1 MLNLFVKPV
10 VFLSLFCATTLVQA
24 VEVKQLDEATVAVG
38 SRSSAEKSKGLK
50 KALEDVILKNSGSRS
65 ALESPEIQAKLAN
78 ADALVSQFGYLDTE
92 EGLKLK
98 ANFEHRKIVDMLREA
113 GLPVWGKQRPLT
125 LFWLSTDINN
135 ERVILSDDSS
145 AEERKAFADASME
158 RGVPLMF
165 PLMDLDD
172 LMRINVNDVRGLFAD
187 TVATASTRYQA
198 DFFAMGALEANGSEF
213 NYQLVLYPKTD
224 ISQSF
229 GQPLLNRQGQ
239 AASKDEAVA
248 EMMLSLSDY
257 FVSRYAIADSGDGL
271 LSKVRF
277 TGISQMKQLVE
288 IEAFLNQLSAV
299 REASLSTLQG
309 DSATFKVQL
318 FGSEDDLKNLLRLE
332 PRLSSAQSGFQ
343 DVADGQG
350 YDSFN
355 SLPQASETTK
365 FNENVSQPLG
375 PYQWHSR

>member
-1 MLNLFVKPV
+1 MLNSFVKPV

-78 ADALVSQFGYLDTE
+78 ANALVSQFGYLDTE

-145 AEERKAFADASME
+145 AEERKAFANASME

-172 LMRINVNDVRGLFAD
+172 LMRVNVNDVRGLFAD
-187 TVATASTRYQA
+187 TVAGASGRYQA
-198 DFFAMGALEANGSEF
+198 DFFAMGSLEQNGSEF

-239 AASKDEAVA
+239 AANKDEAVA

-277 TGISQMKQLVE
+277 IGIRQMRQLVE

-318 FGSEDDLKNLLRLE
+318 FGSEEDLKNLLRLE

-343 DVADGQG
+343 DVANGQG
-350 YDSFN
+350 YDGFN
-355 SLPQASETTK
+355 SLPHPSETTE

>member
-1 MLNLFVKPV
+1 M
-10 VFLSLFCATTLVQA
+10 VQA

-78 ADALVSQFGYLDTE
+78 ANALVSQFGYLDTE

-288 IEAFLNQLSAV
+288 IEAFLDQLSAV
-299 REASLSTLQG
+299 REVSLSTLQG

-350 YDSFN
+350 YDGIN

-375 PYQWHSR
+375 PYQWRSR

>member
-350 YDSFN
+350 YDGFN
-355 SLPQASETTK
+355 SLSQASETTK

>member
-1 MLNLFVKPV
+1 MLNSFVKPV

-78 ADALVSQFGYLDTE
+78 ANALVSQFGYLDTD

-98 ANFEHRKIVDMLREA
+98 ANFDHRKIVDMLRNA

-187 TVATASTRYQA
+187 TVATASARYQA

-299 REASLSTLQG
+299 REASLSNLQG

-332 PRLSSAQSGFQ
+332 PRLSAAQSGFQ

-350 YDSFN
+350 YDGFN
-355 SLPQASETTK
+355 SLPQATENTE

>member
-1 MLNLFVKPV
+1 MLNSFVKPV

-38 SRSSAEKSKGLK
+38 DRSSAEKSKGLK

-78 ADALVSQFGYLDTE
+78 ANALVSQFGYLDTD

-98 ANFEHRKIVDMLREA
+98 ANFDHRKIVDMLRNA

-187 TVATASTRYQA
+187 TVATASARYQA

-332 PRLSSAQSGFQ
+332 PRLSAAQSGFQ

-350 YDSFN
+350 YDGFN
-355 SLPQASETTK
+355 SLPQATENTE

>member
-1 MLNLFVKPV
+1 MLNSFVKPV

-78 ADALVSQFGYLDTE
+78 ANALVSQFGYLDTD

-98 ANFEHRKIVDMLREA
+98 ANFDHRKIVDMLRNA

-187 TVATASTRYQA
+187 TVATASARYQA

-332 PRLSSAQSGFQ
+332 PRLSAAQSGFQ

-350 YDSFN
+350 YDGFN
-355 SLPQASETTK
+355 SLPQATENTK

>member
-98 ANFEHRKIVDMLREA
+98 ANFDHRKIVDMLRQA

-277 TGISQMKQLVE
+277 IGISQMKQLVE

-299 REASLSTLQG
+299 REVSLSTLQG

-350 YDSFN
+350 YDGIN

>member
-239 AASKDEAVA
+239 AVSKDEAVA

-350 YDSFN
+350 YDGFN

>member
-78 ADALVSQFGYLDTE
+78 ANALVSQFGYLDTE

-288 IEAFLNQLSAV
+288 IEAFLDQLSAV
-299 REASLSTLQG
+299 REVSLSTLQG

-350 YDSFN
+350 YDGIN

-375 PYQWHSR
+375 PYQWRSR

>member
-98 ANFEHRKIVDMLREA
+98 ANFDHRKIVDMLRQA

-277 TGISQMKQLVE
+277 IGISQMKQLVE

-299 REASLSTLQG
+299 REVSLSTLQG

-343 DVADGQG
+343 DVADGQD
-350 YDSFN
+350 YDGIN

>member
-1 MLNLFVKPV
+1 MLNSFVKPV

-78 ADALVSQFGYLDTE
+78 ANALVSQFGYLDTD

-98 ANFEHRKIVDMLREA
+98 ANFDHRKIVDMLRNA

-187 TVATASTRYQA
+187 TVATASARYQA

-332 PRLSSAQSGFQ
+332 PRLSAAQSGFQ

-350 YDSFN
+350 YDGFN
-355 SLPQASETTK
+355 SLPQATENTE

>member
-1 MLNLFVKPV
+1 MLNSFVKPV

-65 ALESPEIQAKLAN
+65 ALESPEIQATLAN
-78 ADALVSQFGYLDTE
+78 ANALVSQFGYLDTD

-98 ANFEHRKIVDMLREA
+98 ANFDHRKIVDMLRNA

-187 TVATASTRYQA
+187 TVATASARYQA

-299 REASLSTLQG
+299 REASLSNLQG

-332 PRLSSAQSGFQ
+332 PRLSAAQSGFQ

-350 YDSFN
+350 YDGFN
-355 SLPQASETTK
+355 SLPQATENTE

>member
-98 ANFEHRKIVDMLREA
+98 ANFDHRKIVDMLRQA

-277 TGISQMKQLVE
+277 IGISQMKQLVE

-299 REASLSTLQG
+299 REVSLSTLQG

-350 YDSFN
+350 YDGFN

>member
-98 ANFEHRKIVDMLREA
+98 ANFDHRKIVDMLRQA

-187 TVATASTRYQA
+187 TVATASARYQA

-299 REASLSTLQG
+299 REASLSNLQG

-332 PRLSSAQSGFQ
+332 PRLSAAQSGFQ

-350 YDSFN
+350 YDGFN

>member
-288 IEAFLNQLSAV
+288 IEAFLDQLSAV
-299 REASLSTLQG
+299 REVSLSTLQG

-350 YDSFN
+350 YDGFN

>member
-1 MLNLFVKPV
+1 MLNSFIKPV
-10 VFLSLFCATTLVQA
+10 VFLSLFCATTLAQA
-24 VEVKQLDEATVAVG
+24 VEVKRLDEATVAVE
-38 SRSSAEKSKGLK
+38 SRTSAEKSKGLK

-78 ADALVSQFGYLDTE
+78 ADAMVSQFGYLDTE

-98 ANFEHRKIVDMLREA
+98 ANFDHRKIISMLREA

-145 AEERKAFADASME
+145 AEERKAFANASME
-158 RGVPLMF
+158 RGVPLVF

-187 TVATASTRYQA
+187 TVATASGRYQA
-198 DFFAMGALEANGSEF
+198 DFFAMGTLEASGSEF
-213 NYQLVLYPKTD
+213 SYQLVLYPKTD
-224 ISQSF
+224 VSQSF
-229 GQPLLNRQGQ
+229 GQPLLSRQGR

-277 TGISQMKQLVE
+277 TGINQMKQLVE

-309 DSATFKVQL
+309 DSATFSVQL
-318 FGSEDDLKNLLRLE
+318 FGSEEDLKNLLRLE
-332 PRLSSAQSGFQ
+332 PRLSSAETGFQ
-343 DVADGQG
+343 DLAGGQG
-350 YDSFN
+350 NDDMN
-355 SLPQASETTK
+355 TLPQPSKTTE
-365 FNENVSQPLG
+365 FSDNVNQPIG

>member
-1 MLNLFVKPV
+1 MLNSFVKPV

-78 ADALVSQFGYLDTE
+78 ANALVSQFGYLDTD

-98 ANFEHRKIVDMLREA
+98 ANFDHRKIVDMLRNA

-187 TVATASTRYQA
+187 TVATASARYQA

-299 REASLSTLQG
+299 REASLSNLQG

-332 PRLSSAQSGFQ
+332 PRLSGAQSGFQ

-350 YDSFN
+350 YDGFN
-355 SLPQASETTK
+355 SLPQATENTE

>member
-350 YDSFN
+350 YDGFN